1 MTDYKKLCAEL
12 LSALESWSPGGGGP
26 LESQEAEKE
35 ARLIERARAALADE
49 PAAPKPKPTPKEPPA
64 SPTKRELFELL
75 LQSGG
80 ATQCVSI
87 EWIESFANAV
97 LARFGSQQ

>member
-35 ARLIERARAALADE
+35 ARLIERARAALTDE
-49 PAAPKPKPTPKEPPA
+49 PAVPEGREPA
-64 SPTKRELFELL
+64 SVTGQPRPVPGQEVE
-75 LQSGG
+75 
-80 ATQCVSI
+80 
-87 EWIESFANAV
+87 
-97 LARFGSQQ
+97 R